1 MILQTNGINQNWI
14 MKLLTSTL
22 LDADSHII
30 FLLMSIYLN
39 PYHSDMH
46 YTCLLIYS
54 CDEWRHNSYFC
65 GVTFFVWGELK
76 NAIKW

>member
-1 MILQTNGINQNWI
+1 MILQTKGINQNWI
-14 MKLLTSTL
+14 MKLLASTL

-54 CDEWRHNSYFC
+54 CDTIHTSVVSPFLY
-65 GVTFFVWGELK
+65 GE
-76 NAIKW
+76 N